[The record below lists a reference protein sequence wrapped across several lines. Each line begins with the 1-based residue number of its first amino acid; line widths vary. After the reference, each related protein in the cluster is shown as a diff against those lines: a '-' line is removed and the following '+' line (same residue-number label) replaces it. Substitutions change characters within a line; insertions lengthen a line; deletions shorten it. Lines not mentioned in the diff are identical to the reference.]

1 MGLSGTVVHLLE
13 CSFWICLSLPS
24 PSGRLLDTDGIP
36 MGSNALDYQWAE
48 GRLWLGVYMARSLFE
63 NREIEPV
70 LPHGLKCCF
79 SCQKKWQ
86 ARESS
91 PIFEIQFNSR
101 SDGML
106 FGPVEKVVRVPTGVQ
121 SFGHQHQSMFQVVPY
136 FSILPILVFLDLM
149 GVH

>member
-1 MGLSGTVVHLLE
+1 MGLSGTFLHLLE
-13 CSFWICLSLPS
+13 HPFWKCLSLPS

-36 MGSNALDYQWAE
+36 MGSNSLDYQWE
-48 GRLWLGVYMARSLFE
+48 EERLWLGVYMARSLFE
-63 NREIEPV
+63 SRKIEPI

-79 SCQKKWQ
+79 SCQKKSQ

-91 PIFEIQFNSR
+91 PIVEIEFNSR

-106 FGPVEKVVRVPTGVQ
+106 FGPVEKVVKVPTSAQ
-121 SFGHQHQSMFQVVPY
+121 SFGHQHQSMFEIVPY
-136 FSILPILVFLDLM
+136 FSTLPILVFLDLM